1 MKVFKDANLKERL
14 NVAAEA
20 KAALLQRVKAMPNAS
35 HPAMIEK
42 KAAREELAAARVAR
56 AAAKLRAE
64 QDLKAQQEADKI
76 EQADR
81 AAQQDRTIADQEVAR
96 ATEKKAERD
105 ARYAARKNR
114 KA

>member
-1 MKVFKDANLKERL
+1 M
-14 NVAAEA
+14 AAEA
-20 KAALLQRVKAMPNAS
+20 KAALLKRVKAMPNAS

-56 AAAKLRAE
+56 GEAKLRTE
-64 QDLKAQQEADKI
+64 QERIAQQETDRI

-81 AAQQDRTIADQEVAR
+81 AAQQDRITADEEVAR

-105 ARYAARKNR
+105 ARYAARKKR